1 MGVFSVVTV
10 FPAKKPAVG
19 GGKQS
24 RDREGAEVERQERK
38 WSVAASERQSRERCG
53 GGESEAIGTHVEST
67 SRTAGSGK
75 TEPRP

>member
-38 WSVAASERQSRERCG
+38 WSVAASERQSR
-53 GGESEAIGTHVEST
+53 S
-67 SRTAGSGK
+67 
-75 TEPRP
+75 